1 MRTKV
6 FDFDGDWAL
15 ESSEQ
20 RVIQFAYSS
29 EYGKFE
35 PDTRRFSKT
44 AACEEALA
52 FASTI
57 QPRKGVRVLLV
68 SALGEM
74 ETWGGNRKSD
84 AFPHQAIM
92 GDYPNDVGIDHFR
105 SYLHTLPKQ
114 WGYKVFPTKF
124 DPNGNQIGGGN
135 TFHEHK
141 NRFPPYLLGKPV
153 PGLSQYV
160 GRPVYTSSDP
170 YDTRCG
176 FILGAFWNSKLRR
189 VELIKEVWEFAI
201 PSVVQAIDNGFLPNV
216 SMACDIPFD
225 RCSYCGHLAPTEDD
239 YCEHL
244 HPSNGLR
251 GAVLKRNGRS
261 TSVVMINDFP
271 DFFDS
276 SIVRVPADVAGRTL
290 MKVASLTP
298 KHYSFSNTHANR
310 IPRNIKTASNLHK
323 DLRLHMMQNDRL
335 SEPVFSVK
343 TANILS
349 SIPALELTTY
359 LGLYDVYPTGQDWA
373 NILYPDEPFSKRAS
387 IGYNADKYLLKVLE
401 EGIPLTSIKPPSNTK
416 LASNSFSIDDF
427 NKVSKAVDPYLTSK
441 SWNPLYDGS
450 RSKQASNTID
460 LSVPFDKLDS
470 KSQTII
476 LLKIFTDKGL
486 RQRIHESLVNPMIQ
500 YELEKHGISAITDNS
515 NKPVYTGLVDNY
527 INAKFYKGGR

>member
-6 FDFDGDWAL
+6 FDFDEDWAL
-15 ESSEQ
+15 ADSEQ
-20 RVIQFAYSS
+20 RVIQFAYSK

-35 PDTRRFSKT
+35 PDTRKFSKT
-44 AACEEALA
+44 AACDDALA

-92 GDYPNDVGIDHFR
+92 GDYPNDVSIDHFR

-124 DPNGNQIGGGN
+124 DPNGNQVGGGN

-153 PGLSQYV
+153 SGLVGYA
-160 GRPVYTSSDP
+160 GRPVYSGTDP
-170 YDTRCG
+170 NDTRCG

-189 VELIKEVWEFAI
+189 VELIKEVWEFAL
-201 PSVVQAIDNGFLPNV
+201 PSVIQAIDNGFLPNV

-225 RCSYCGHLAPTEDD
+225 RCSYCGHLAPTEND

-251 GAVLKRNGRS
+251 GAVLKRNSRS
-261 TSVVMINDFP
+261 TPVVMINDFP

-276 SIVRVPADVAGRTL
+276 SIVRVPADVAGRSL

-298 KHYSFSNTHANR
+298 QHFSFSNASAQVM
-310 IPRNIKTASNLHK
+310 PRKTKTASNPISSKYRMFQH
-323 DLRLHMMQNDRL
+323 DRI

-343 TANILS
+343 TASLLS
-349 SIPALELTTY
+349 SVPAVELTTY
-359 LGLYDVYPTGQDWA
+359 LGLYDIYPTGQDWA
-373 NILYPDEPFSKRAS
+373 NILYPNEPFSKRAS
-387 IGYNADKYLLKVLE
+387 IGYNADLYLLNVLE
-401 EGIPLTSIKPPSNTK
+401 NNIPLESISKPNVT
-416 LASNSFSIDDF
+416 LASNEFNLDDF
-427 NKVSKAVDPYLTSK
+427 LKVSKAVDPYLVDK
-441 SWNPLYDGS
+441 SWNPLYENS
-450 RSKQASNTID
+450 RSKQANHTVD
-460 LSVPFDKLDS
+460 LSVPFEKLDS

-486 RQRIHESLVNPMIQ
+486 RQRVHEALVNPMVQ
-500 YELEKHGISAITDNS
+500 YELEKHGISAITYNS
-515 NKPVYTGLVDNY
+515 NKPVYSGLADKYMNS
-527 INAKFYKGGR
+527 KFYNGKEGR